1 MNSVSINNN
10 SANLIEQMKRMIAQ
24 AEGAKSTEPSQDTF
38 GATFQQ
44 ALSQVNALNEN
55 ADSLKARFEMGDPG
69 VSLADAMIAGQK
81 SALGFQGALMV
92 RNKVVQAYQDVM
104 SMSV

>member
-1 MNSVSINNN
+1 MSSVSISNN
-10 SANLIEQMKRMIAQ
+10 SANLIEQMKMMIAQ

-55 ADSLKARFEMGDPG
+55 SDSLKARFEMGDPS

-81 SALGFQGALMV
+81 ANLGLQGALMV
-92 RNKVVQAYQDVM
+92 RNKVVEAYKEVM
-104 SMSV
+104 NMSV